1 MDGPGPGGGV
11 DKKEVVSILCSQGVD
26 TVGVIGEGGAWGNG
40 AMGPWGMGTG
50 IKKNRQTI
58 VTYLGRYIQ
67 AQVPQCM

>member
-1 MDGPGPGGGV
+1 MG
-11 DKKEVVSILCSQGVD
+11 Q
-26 TVGVIGEGGAWGNG
+26 WGNG

-50 IKKNRQTI
+50 IKKNYLVQTM